1 MARHVDLLV
10 LVLIARTLLTSRVI
24 ASMPKIVFVDAQGQ
38 NAKKSIVNVFK
49 EGNRVVANASV
60 AIVKILQDVHPT
72 RSFDF
77 I

>member
-24 ASMPKIVFVDAQGQ
+24 ASMPRIVFVDAQSQ

-60 AIVKILQDVHPT
+60 AIVKILQDVHPM